1 MRTSGELWLDELSD
15 LGSWDTCPLSGVFWV
30 FGEFSR
36 LLQQIASTV
45 QSLTHADTAEV
56 AKQYVQFT
64 KVFSLLLLDF
74 LNVFDT
80 NGATS
85 PRAERPRLFPS
96 WALPWDY
103 QRLPWGQKEKL
114 ASQTNTFN
122 NSNINLN
129 WNYEYCQT
137 HRSHKASLVNRQC
150 CFQVLRCGWK
160 KVNMSSL
167 NLKDL
172 NSLWLTLGLK
182 QNISTSF

>member
-137 HRSHKASLVNRQC
+137 HRYYISSVRNTYNAWRLKTCNKKIKFLVGAERNRADKW
-150 CFQVLRCGWK
+150 RDRK
-160 KVNMSSL
+160 N
-167 NLKDL
+167 N
-172 NSLWLTLGLK
+172 
-182 QNISTSF
+182 